1 MSAID
6 TFTNSARIRPMLGR
20 TQFLLVP
27 TDDPTF
33 YHNPWRHTW
42 RGHHLT
48 LIVSLAV
55 APGAHGDPLP

>member
-1 MSAID
+1 
-6 TFTNSARIRPMLGR
+6 MLGR